1 MVHLKVFC
9 VIHFFNYKKG
19 LSKCFTS
26 SILPNVYDV
35 NRRYFNTL
43 CDQKTYFLLDC
54 VMTIFKKCFKFLFV
68 KLKINFCK
76 ESQ

>member
-1 MVHLKVFC
+1 MVHLKVFY

-26 SILPNVYDV
+26 SILPKMYDV

-43 CDQKTYFLLDC
+43 SGQKAYF
-54 VMTIFKKCFKFLFV
+54 FF
-68 KLKINFCK
+68 
-76 ESQ
+76 